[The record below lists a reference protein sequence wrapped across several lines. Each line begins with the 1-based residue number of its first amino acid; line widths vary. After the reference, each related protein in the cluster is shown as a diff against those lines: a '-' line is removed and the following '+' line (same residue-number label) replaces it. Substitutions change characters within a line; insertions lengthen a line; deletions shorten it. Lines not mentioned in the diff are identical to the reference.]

1 MLKLLFIEK
10 KMEKKQNFVR
20 ISIDLIEIIKDFNL
34 NYVIKS
40 NVSQNEK

>member
-10 KMEKKQNFVR
+10 KMEKKQKFVR

-40 NVSQNEK
+40 NVSKNEK